1 MCAARVPSGRAR
13 LVPRTPS
20 AARPI
25 IGGIVLPER
34 IEGSQGL
41 LLRRWVT
48 GDAEALARAV
58 AESAEHLRPWMEWI
72 ATEPPPIEPRRE
84 MLGAWE
90 REWAQG
96 GDAIYG
102 VFVDDQVA
110 GGGGLHR
117 RIAPDGLEIGYWI
130 HSAWLRQGLA
140 TRVAKLLTDAAFTL
154 PGITHVEIHHDKAN
168 RASAGVPRK
177 LGFEWLGEV
186 EDEPLAPAELG
197 LESRW
202 RMDRRRWR
210 RPGGGS

>member
-1 MCAARVPSGRAR
+1 MPPAGHVRSASTV
-13 LVPRTPS
+13 RTGPPGPTDAERS
-20 AARPI
+20 EAHNR
-25 IGGIVLPER
+25 GIVLPER

-102 VFVDDQVA
+102 VFVDD
-110 GGGGLHR
+110 
-117 RIAPDGLEIGYWI
+117 
-130 HSAWLRQGLA
+130 
-140 TRVAKLLTDAAFTL
+140 
-154 PGITHVEIHHDKAN
+154 
-168 RASAGVPRK
+168 
-177 LGFEWLGEV
+177 
-186 EDEPLAPAELG
+186 
-197 LESRW
+197 
-202 RMDRRRWR
+202 
-210 RPGGGS
+210 